1 MEFVVCACMFL
12 FFWFVIR
19 NELAQALRS
28 NPFQVSLLI
37 GGFDEGKGPGL
48 YYMDYM
54 ASMQKVD
61 KAAHG
66 YCSYFCLRYVENEMR
81 EGN

>member
-1 MEFVVCACMFL
+1 MWMCCVVSSS
-12 FFWFVIR
+12 R

-54 ASMQKVD
+54 ASMQKVE

-66 YCSYFCLRYVENEMR
+66 YCSYFCLRYVEEQEVLEHR
-81 EGN
+81 